1 MKAIKRI
8 LYCALS
14 AATCI
19 STFAEVKDAN
29 AVKLAFLA
37 PNYISSQNAAAFNG
51 AKGSATELQA
61 RFGKKIE
68 IQFISAEDSAE
79 KQIGQLE
86 SLYLQGYAGAVVL
99 PVRNAKNNISAAAQ
113 TLAENGFFISIVGE
127 EINVKHIAGCVAT
140 DSNKFAQALREQISK
155 LSRGA
160 KIRPVCYFYTTGEKQ
175 ELDFSEQKLLT
186 EYLAPHFSFKQFTD
200 IVQPLN
206 PLKLIAFEYYSVYA
220 EQNKIEI
227 ARYDNYGEIFFS
239 PKLLADIAPIK
250 KDTDRHYAICIG
262 VLPQFEFFL
271 SSGMLDACIYDDFYG
286 WGYIGTRIL
295 LEKIHAPKPAET
307 PPQTKLLPPLVA
319 TPENLKMFVDD
330 WKKWL
335 K

>member
-1 MKAIKRI
+1 MNMHESGEMYLETILRLSEKYEIVRAIDIAQEMGFSKPSVSRAMKT
-8 LYCALS
+8 LS
-14 AATCI
+14 
-19 STFAEVKDAN
+19 SN
-29 AVKLAFLA
+29 G
-37 PNYISSQNAAAFNG
+37 YITINPDT
-51 AKGSATELQA
+51 GSIRLLEP
-61 RFGKKIE
+61 GKKI
-68 IQFISAEDSAE
+68 AETIYE
-79 KQIGQLE
+79 
-86 SLYLQGYAGAVVL
+86 
-99 PVRNAKNNISAAAQ
+99 R
-113 TLAENGFFISIVGE
+113 
-127 EINVKHIAGCVAT
+127 H
-140 DSNKFAQALREQISK
+140 
-155 LSRGA
+155 
-160 KIRPVCYFYTTGEKQ
+160 
-175 ELDFSEQKLLT
+175 KLLT

>member
-1 MKAIKRI
+1 MKAIIRL
-8 LYCALS
+8 LYCALLT
-14 AATCI
+14 AACI
-19 STFAEVKDAN
+19 CTAEDAKDKN
-29 AVKLAFLA
+29 ALKLAFLA
-37 PNYISSQNAAAFNG
+37 PNYISSPNAAAFNG

-68 IQFISAEDSAE
+68 IQFLSAEDSAE

-86 SLYLQGYAGAVVL
+86 SLYLQGYAGAVVF
-99 PVRNAKNNISAAAQ
+99 PVKGAKNNISAAAQ

-127 EINVKHIAGCVAT
+127 EINAKYIAGCVST
-140 DSNKFAQALREQISK
+140 DPSKFAQALREQISK
-155 LSRGA
+155 LSGGA

-175 ELDFSEQKLLT
+175 ELDFSEQKLLS
-186 EYLAPHFSFKQFTD
+186 EYLAPHLSFKQFSD
-200 IVQPLN
+200 IIQPLN
-206 PLKLIAFEYYSVYA
+206 PQKLIAYEYYSVYA

-286 WGYIGTRIL
+286 WGYIGARIL
-295 LEKIHAPKPAET
+295 LEKIHAPNPAEAA
-307 PPQTKLLPPLVA
+307 PQNKLLPPIVA
-319 TPENLKMFVDD
+319 TPENLKLFVDD